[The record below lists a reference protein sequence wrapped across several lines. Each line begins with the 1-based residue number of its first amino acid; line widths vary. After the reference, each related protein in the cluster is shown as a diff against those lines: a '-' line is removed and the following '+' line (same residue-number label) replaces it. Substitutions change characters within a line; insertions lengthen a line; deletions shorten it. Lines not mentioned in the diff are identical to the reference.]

1 MEKSSRPR
9 TAGAAFAY
17 PKNEWRKKIMAKK
30 RMAWETAH
38 YLGVVAAPETED
50 I

>member
-1 MEKSSRPR
+1 
-9 TAGAAFAY
+9 
-17 PKNEWRKKIMAKK
+17 MAKK

-50 I
+50 HLICLAWASRA

>member
-1 MEKSSRPR
+1 
-9 TAGAAFAY
+9 
-17 PKNEWRKKIMAKK
+17 MAKK

-50 I
+50 IYLLGVGIKSLNLSLIHI